1 VPSLAGASRYARSET
16 AVPDA
21 LSNPAGFVD
30 AVAHVT
36 ATTGARV
43 LLPITDPAL
52 LALLP
57 LRDRFPGVLIPFP
70 DAATYRRVADKE
82 LVLAAGAG
90 LGLATPAQVVLPD
103 RRADVQT
110 AKALRFPLVLKP
122 HRSVASAEGRAV
134 KLGVRHARTLAELEA
149 AVRELPDA
157 TFPLLLQERIVGP
170 GVGVF
175 LLLADGRRMATFCH
189 RRLLEKPPSG
199 GVSVRAESVP
209 PDPDLVAQAE
219 RLLRHFGW
227 TGVAMVEFKRDSV
240 TGTPYLMEV
249 NGRFWGSLQLAIDAG
264 VDFPRLLLSQASGAS
279 VAPVEHYRVGVR
291 RRWWWGEVDHLL
303 ARLRRRPES
312 LALPPDIPSRVR
324 VAADLLT
331 APFQGVRG
339 EVLRVN
345 DPAPALRETL
355 DWFRGR

>member
-1 VPSLAGASRYARSET
+1 
-16 AVPDA
+16 VPDA
-21 LSNPAGFVD
+21 LSDPAGFVD
-30 AVAHVT
+30 AVARVT
-36 ATTGARV
+36 ATTGAGA

-57 LRDRFPGVLIPFP
+57 RRDRFPGVLIPFP

-90 LGLATPAQVVLPD
+90 LGLAIPAQVVLPNRD
-103 RRADVQT
+103 SGFHT
-110 AKALRFPLVLKP
+110 AAALRFPLVLKP
-122 HRSVASAEGRAV
+122 HRSVVPFEGRAV
-134 KLGVRHARTLAELEA
+134 KLGVCHARDAGELEGV
-149 AVRELPDA
+149 VRQLPDA
-157 TFPLLLQERIVGP
+157 AFPLLLQERIVGP

-175 LLLADGRRMATFCH
+175 LLLVDGHRAATFCH

-199 GVSVRAESVP
+199 GVSVRAESVL

-219 RLLRHFGW
+219 QLLRHFGW
-227 TGVAMVEFKRDSV
+227 TGVAMVEFKRDSI

-264 VDFPRLLLSQASGAS
+264 VDFPRLLLSHPTGAS

-291 RRWWWGEVDHLL
+291 TRWWWGEVDHLL
-303 ARLRRRPES
+303 TRLRHRPES
-312 LALPPDIPSRVR
+312 LALPPDIPSWGR
-324 VAADLLT
+324 VAAGLLA

-339 EVLRVN
+339 EVLRLN

>member
-1 VPSLAGASRYARSET
+1 VAR
-16 AVPDA
+16 
-21 LSNPAGFVD
+21 
-30 AVAHVT
+30 VT
-36 ATTGARV
+36 EITGARV

-57 LRDRFPGVLIPFP
+57 HRDRFPGVLIPFP

-82 LVLAAGAG
+82 LVLAAGVA

-103 RRADVQT
+103 RYADFPAAV
-110 AKALRFPLVLKP
+110 ALRFPLVLKP
-122 HRSVASAEGRAV
+122 HRSVASSEGQAV
-134 KLGVRHARTLAELEA
+134 KLGVRHAGDAGALERM
-149 AVRELPDA
+149 VGELPDA
-157 TFPLLLQERIVGP
+157 AFPLLLQERIVGP

-175 LLLADGRRMATFCH
+175 LLLAEGRRIATFCH

-209 PDPDLVAQAE
+209 ADADLVAQAE
-219 RLLRHFGW
+219 RLLQHFGW
-227 TGVAMVEFKRDSV
+227 AGVAMVEFKRDTI

-291 RRWWWGEVDHLL
+291 TRWWWGEVDHLL
-303 ARLRRRPES
+303 TRLRRRPES
-312 LALPPDIPSRVR
+312 LALPPDIPSRAR
-324 VAADLLT
+324 VAAALLA

-339 EVLRVN
+339 EVLRLN
-345 DPAPALRETL
+345 DPAPAFRETV